1 MDIGKEA
8 MEKFS
13 PKKQQLD
20 QKIMMTITYIKTRGE
35 GTMRSQK
42 TVAVAT
48 AAAVS
53 D

>member
-1 MDIGKEA
+1 

-13 PKKQQLD
+13 PKKQQPD
-20 QKIMMTITYIKTRGE
+20 QKVMMTITYIKTKGE
-35 GTMRSQK
+35 GTMGSQK
-42 TVAVAT
+42 TVAAATAAAT